1 MSTPE
6 ALKLGPKLFQF
17 ATFGGWVNHAQRAWK
32 EIGVRSDDTLCIDAK
47 GRVCSIGRDFMIARD
62 EGAFPVSV
70 HLKRDDMPQYAALF
84 SEAP

>member
-6 ALKLGPKLFQF
+6 APKLGPKLFQF
-17 ATFGGWVNHAQRAWK
+17 ATFNGRVNHAQRAWK

-47 GRVCSIGRDFMIARD
+47 GRVCSIGREFMIARD

-70 HLKRDDMPQYAALF
+70 YLKRSDMPQYAHF